1 MKILMAL
8 LLAVSWIFAAVD
20 LNTASKQELMSVK
33 GVGEIKA
40 QAILDYRAKQPFKSV
55 EDLVNVKGFGD
66 KSVEKL
72 KNEFSVSET
81 KESTHSTE
89 SKK

>member
-1 MKILMAL
+1 MKILAVL
-8 LLAVSWIFAAVD
+8 LFAFSWLFAVVD

-55 EDLVNVKGFGD
+55 DELANVKGFGV
-66 KSVEKL
+66 KNVEKL
-72 KNEFSVSET
+72 KNEFSVSGAQELNNAQEA
-81 KESTHSTE
+81 KR
-89 SKK
+89 